1 MTKTGYL
8 AGAAAGTGVDVGLRG
23 SGRIPE
29 PAPSAY
35 GEPHPGAA
43 VPSLATFGRRPDPMA
58 GSLANPRQRA
68 AGSCW

>member
-8 AGAAAGTGVDVGLRG
+8 AGAAAGTGVGAGLRG
-23 SGRIPE
+23 SGRIPASA
-29 PAPSAY
+29 PAAY

-43 VPSLATFGRRPDPMA
+43 VPSLATFGRQPDPMA
-58 GSLANPRQRA
+58 CSLASPRQRT